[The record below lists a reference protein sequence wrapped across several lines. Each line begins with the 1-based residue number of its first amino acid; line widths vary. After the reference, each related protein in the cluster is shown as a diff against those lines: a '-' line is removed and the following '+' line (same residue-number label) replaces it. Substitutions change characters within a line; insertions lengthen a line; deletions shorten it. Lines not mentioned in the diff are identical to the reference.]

1 MNWVVLI
8 LISAVF
14 IAFRNIFTKKLL
26 FKSNPLPIML
36 LVSLC
41 SLIGIIFFKN
51 QISFELPQKIF
62 WLLVIKSLVICVAWI
77 FMYKAYQ
84 KLELSTVSPLNNL
97 SPIFLI
103 ILSLIFLGENI
114 TLINYL
120 GIGLIMISAYVLEIK
135 LGSNLFSPLKLFKSK
150 YFVYILIAMVGGSI
164 SAVLDKLI
172 LKEIG
177 HYSLLF
183 FFYLFTSI
191 IYIITVIYKR
201 DYIEIKNLLKL
212 QNLSII
218 IGITVFTLIADI
230 TYVIAAAI
238 PTTLI
243 VLLIPLRRLSTFI
256 STLVGGRFFKEK
268 NILYKGGIC
277 LMMILGVYLIII

>member
-1 MNWVVLI
+1 
-8 LISAVF
+8 
-14 IAFRNIFTKKLL
+14 
-26 FKSNPLPIML
+26 
-36 LVSLC
+36 
-41 SLIGIIFFKN
+41 
-51 QISFELPQKIF
+51 
-62 WLLVIKSLVICVAWI
+62 
-77 FMYKAYQ
+77 
-84 KLELSTVSPLNNL
+84 
-97 SPIFLI
+97 
-103 ILSLIFLGENI
+103 
-114 TLINYL
+114 
-120 GIGLIMISAYVLEIK
+120 
-135 LGSNLFSPLKLFKSK
+135 
-150 YFVYILIAMVGGSI
+150 MVGGSI